1 MRVSVTESSSV
12 RTARAGFPCGSE
24 ADEGEDDVLDNSE
37 KATIEKKAKPR
48 MKKDTFI
55 RGMFSAYAAI
65 VITKILGMLYSIP
78 FYDIIGKEG
87 GVIYSCVY
95 NVYVLFLDIATSGI
109 PVAVSIVISEYHA
122 KNLRR
127 SEHRA
132 YQSAL
137 WIILSLSLLSFAIM
151 QIFAD
156 DLARSLLKDMEN
168 GVTPASVA
176 NGIRIVSLCMLIVPF
191 LSVRR
196 GLLQGYKYVTV
207 SSKSQV
213 VEQLVRIAVSLIGSY
228 VVIRLLNRG
237 VELGVDMA
245 FIGTVLGA
253 LLTLLY
259 VNLRSRSAMKEARA
273 ASAAASDDLPRMQI
287 IRRLIAISVPIL
299 IIYLTHSIYSVV
311 DMKLIL
317 VGLHRL
323 KFSDPDTQEIASV
336 ASTWVPRIC
345 MIITALPI
353 GIVSSIAPFMAES
366 NAGNP
371 KAVSARLNQA
381 LGVLLLISVPLGAG
395 MILFAEPLYR
405 LFYGSS
411 EFGAGILALMV
422 VVNVIGGMTSV
433 VSTTMQSVNKGKAV
447 SVTVFVGVVLNAML
461 DLPLIYLFR
470 QIGIPA
476 YLGAAAASIVGQSVT
491 VFLQI
496 RFLRKTH
503 GYSPR
508 PVLRHMI
515 HISAS
520 TAAMLLAAYL
530 LKLLW
535 PVTERGRVL
544 LALQLG
550 VYALF
555 GGLVYFL
562 IIYLARTAG
571 GILGRT
577 AYEQVLTRFRIRKLM
592 DRVLFIPA
600 LWTGKLLLF
609 IYRHTGHG
617 QNDKPGMA
625 ALRMCD
631 SFIRYAAKPKLTIV
645 VSGTNGKTTISCVV
659 AEILKQRGLTVSYA
673 DWGANDRGGNA
684 WCILNA
690 VNVFN
695 RPTKDAAV
703 IEMDELVSLR
713 NLPQVKPNYLIVSNL
728 ARDSMLRNA
737 TPEFVEKHLH
747 GAAEDS
753 PDTVVISNADDP
765 LSCGIVEKNRR
776 VFFGAADL
784 HTNPSAASLHD
795 LALCPHCFS
804 KLTYSYRNFRHIG
817 RFSCPVCCDTAPKCD
832 CYVERVDCERG
843 VMTVRTGSRSHE
855 YPLLSASIFNVY
867 NEAAIIAMLLDLGLT
882 PGELSGYLA
891 HAAIP
896 ASRAT
901 KTELNGVTIYTH
913 LAKGQNATATSS
925 VFETVAKEPGEKEV
939 IILVDEVY
947 EHPGETETAAWIFD
961 VQYEYLNDPH
971 IRKIIVGGDRYL
983 DHRVRMLMAGIP
995 EEKMVCIRG
1004 MAETAELVDPEGID
1018 SIYILHDVHFITRAH
1033 AVRDAVKKRIEEAG
1047 RCEQ

>member
-1 MRVSVTESSSV
+1 MENR
-12 RTARAGFPCGSE
+12 
-24 ADEGEDDVLDNSE
+24 E
-37 KATIEKKAKPR
+37 KSTLEKTAKPR

-65 VITKILGMLYSIP
+65 VITKILGMFYSIP

-95 NVYVLFLDIATSGI
+95 NVYVLFLDLATSGI

-122 KNLRR
+122 RNMHR
-127 SEHRA
+127 SERRA
-132 YQSAL
+132 YQTAL
-137 WIILSLSLLSFAIM
+137 WIILSLSLLSFAVM

-156 DLARSLLKDMEN
+156 DLAYSLLKDMEN
-168 GVTPASVA
+168 GVAPAAVA

-191 LSVRR
+191 LSMRR

-213 VEQLVRIAVSLIGSY
+213 VEQLVRISVSLIGSY
-228 VVIRLLNRG
+228 VVIRLLKRS

-245 FIGTVLGA
+245 FAGTVFSA
-253 LLTLLY
+253 LITLLY
-259 VNLRSRSAMKEARA
+259 VSFRSRSAMKEARA
-273 ASAAASDDLPRMQI
+273 VSAAAKDDLPLAQI
-287 IRRLIAISVPIL
+287 VRRLVAISVPIF
-299 IIYLTHSIYSVV
+299 IIYLTHSVYSVV

-323 KFSDPDTQEIASV
+323 HFSDSDTQEIASV

-371 KAVSARLNQA
+371 RAVSARLNQA

-395 MILFAEPLYR
+395 MILFSEPLYR
-405 LFYGSS
+405 LFYGASD
-411 EFGAGILALMV
+411 FGAGILALMT
-422 VVNVIGGMTSV
+422 VVNAISGMTSV
-433 VSTTMQSVNKGKAV
+433 LSTTMQSVGKGKAV

-461 DLPLIYLFR
+461 DLPLIYLFDR
-470 QIGIPA
+470 IGIPA

-491 VFLQI
+491 VFLQM
-496 RFLRKTH
+496 RSLRKTH
-503 GYSPR
+503 GYSPK

-515 HISAS
+515 HITVG
-520 TAAMLLAAYL
+520 TAAMLLALYL

-535 PVTERGRVL
+535 PVTEQGRL
-544 LALQLG
+544 LLVLQLV
-550 VYALF
+550 VYACL
-555 GGLVYFL
+555 GCMVYFL
-562 IIYLARTAG
+562 IIYLARTAE
-571 GILGRT
+571 GILGR
-577 AYEQVLTRFRIRKLM
+577 AVYEQVLTRFRIRKLM
-592 DRVLFIPA
+592 DRVLFYPA
-600 LWTGKLLLF
+600 LWAGKLLLF
-609 IYRHTGHG
+609 IYQHTGHA

-625 ALRMCD
+625 ALRLCD
-631 SFIRYAAKPKLTIV
+631 DFLRYAAKPKLTIV

-690 VNVFN
+690 VSIFN

-737 TPEFVEKHLH
+737 TPEFVERHLH
-747 GAAEDS
+747 GAAAAS
-753 PDTVVISNADDP
+753 PDTVVLSNADDP
-765 LSCGIVEKNRR
+765 HSCGIAEQNRR

-795 LALCPHCFS
+795 LALCPHCFT
-804 KLTYSYRNFRHIG
+804 KLTYSYRNFRHMG
-817 RFSCPVCCDTAPKCD
+817 RFSCPACGYSAPKCD
-832 CYVERVDCERG
+832 CFVERVDQARG
-843 VMTVRTGSRSHE
+843 VMTVRSASGSHE
-855 YPLLSASIFNVY
+855 YPLISASIYNVY
-867 NEAAIIAMLLDLGLT
+867 NEAAIVAMFLDLGLT
-882 PGELSGYLA
+882 PEELGEHLA
-891 HAAIP
+891 KASIP

-901 KTELNGVTIYTH
+901 KTACNGVTIYTH
-913 LAKGQNATATSS
+913 LAKGQNATATS
-925 VFETVAKEPGEKEV
+925 TVLEGIAREPGEKEI

-947 EHPGETETAAWIFD
+947 DHPGESETAAWIFD

-983 DHRVRMLMAGIP
+983 DHRVRMRMAGIP

-1004 MAETAELVDPEGID
+1004 MAETADLVDLAGID
-1018 SIYILHDVHFITRAH
+1018 NIYILHDVHYITRAH
-1033 AVRDAVKKRIEEAG
+1033 AVRDAVQKRIEEAG
-1047 RCEQ
+1047 RCAR